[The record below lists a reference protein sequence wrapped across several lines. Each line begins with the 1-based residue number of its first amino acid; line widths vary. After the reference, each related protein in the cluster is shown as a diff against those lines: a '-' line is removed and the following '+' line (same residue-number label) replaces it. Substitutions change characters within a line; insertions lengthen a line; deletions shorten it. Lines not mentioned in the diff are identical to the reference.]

1 MTRSED
7 CNLKRVDAPQL
18 GIALEEI
25 FQFQFVVREKLPG
38 KEDKSMCCKQDWS
51 ISHAF
56 YIFLN
61 LKVETEMC
69 IWFNGCSLHLKPYSG
84 ILMFRLFVGDK
95 QQNVKFMNHNS
106 MNGRQWRCP
115 PCPDLTAFHM
125 RSTIYGTHNLSREG
139 RGGEGRCRRDLAP
152 CHVSL
157 EKAVAVVDGLHH
169 ARQTKIPQ
177 ALGARDF
184 AHVCKCRSPPCPAHA
199 SS

>member
-1 MTRSED
+1 
-7 CNLKRVDAPQL
+7 
-18 GIALEEI
+18 
-25 FQFQFVVREKLPG
+25 
-38 KEDKSMCCKQDWS
+38 
-51 ISHAF
+51 
-56 YIFLN
+56 
-61 LKVETEMC
+61 
-69 IWFNGCSLHLKPYSG
+69 
-84 ILMFRLFVGDK
+84 MFRLLVGDK

-184 AHVCKCRSPPCPAHA
+184 AHVCKCRSPPCRARLLLTHSCPHPRQTFLCVCGWWVGEKQPHLP
-199 SS
+199 SSTPIPHTTFNIFVLSAQQYLADILYINFLPC